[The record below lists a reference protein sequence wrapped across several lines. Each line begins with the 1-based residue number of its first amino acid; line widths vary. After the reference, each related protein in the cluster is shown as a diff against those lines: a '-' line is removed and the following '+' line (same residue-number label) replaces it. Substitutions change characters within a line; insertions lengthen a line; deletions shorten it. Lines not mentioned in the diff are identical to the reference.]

1 MGKTLDFSCP
11 VCGLAGHVSGGG
23 DGGDFAATTTIYCET
38 CQTLQDA
45 WVAEELPGATS
56 HEIEP
61 RCEKRKSHPIKLW
74 NKDEPCPRCGQ
85 ALLEIDPNG
94 TVVMWD

>member
-11 VCGLAGHVSGGG
+11 ACGLAGHVSGGG

-45 WVAEELPGATS
+45 VVVKELYVIPLK
-56 HEIEP
+56 EIAP